1 MTVHRLRKELAAEYE
16 LPGRISLHRPN
27 GEELSDGFAY
37 IGDIIAADEY
47 VRLRYDENVAV
58 ANGAIA
64 YGGRG
69 SSSGGR
75 RAFAAG
81 GFAGGGSILN
91 GKAKGGLGR
100 GGNVRADDGEA
111 GAVMGASANNPGGE
125 VEAGDKYAGDVIKNT
140 VPLDVGETE
149 KNETK

>member
-1 MTVHRLRKELAAEYE
+1 VTVHRLRKELAAEYE

-27 GEELSDGFAY
+27 GEEL
-37 IGDIIAADEY
+37 GDIIAADEY

-100 GGNVRADDGEA
+100 GGNVRADDGEG
-111 GAVMGASANNPGGE
+111 GAVMGASANYPGGE
-125 VEAGDKYAGDVIKNT
+125 VEAGESHAGGVIKNT
-140 VPLDVGETE
+140 VPLDAGET
-149 KNETK
+149 K